1 MKAKTPTELILLA
14 LNEFGELDSDALEMH
29 TGLSRPTLIGTLNL
43 CLSRSAPMITR
54 RAIKLGTTV
63 VKKYDLTDAG
73 RARVEIICPPSNA
86 ATPLVVAS
94 DKPGVSESET
104 TPEASI
110 AQVSSFHGEDEAR
123 PENAPVASASLTA
136 DATGGDGFMLDDLL
150 LDDLART
157 LAELKVELDKIDAIA
172 NEYGS
177 DAVGVVPALQAMDML
192 IGMQELQISE
202 LKAALHSYE
211 ETREKSR
218 TIAAPELYIITAGW
232 REAANQEEALDI
244 ARELALSSCGG
255 VTIIARAEKQVTL
268 NVDVRDY
275 PHVPTTQP
283 AAAA

>member
-1 MKAKTPTELILLA
+1 
-14 LNEFGELDSDALEMH
+14 
-29 TGLSRPTLIGTLNL
+29 
-43 CLSRSAPMITR
+43 MITR
-54 RAIKLGTTV
+54 RAIKLGTV
-63 VKKYDLTDAG
+63 AVKKYDLTADG
-73 RARVEIICPPSNA
+73 RARVEIICPPSNT